1 MTELMIISG
10 LVLIICITSTK
21 VLYKFGVPMLFIFIV
36 LGMLFGSD
44 GLVGIYFDN
53 FELTKQLC
61 SLALV
66 FIMFYGG
73 FGTKWK
79 LAKPVA
85 TPSIL
90 MSSLGVII
98 TAGLTGLF
106 CYLVVKTSMLEGLLI
121 GTIVA
126 STDAASVFAV
136 LRAQKLNLKGS
147 LASFLE
153 VESGSNDPIAYMSTL
168 IILSMMENG
177 GALSLSIVVPL
188 VIKQILFGL
197 VIGLL
202 LAKVTVFILRHANFE
217 IEGFYAILVTAVA
230 ILSYSL
236 SEFLGGNGYLS
247 VYITGI
253 IIGNSKIPKKK
264 SMFHFFDGISW
275 IMQIG
280 LFFILG
286 LLSFPSKIPYV
297 TGTAISISISL
308 FMIFIARPLATF
320 LILSPFKFTVKEKL
334 LISWVGLRGA
344 ASVVFAIFAVTYGVN
359 IENDIFHI
367 IFFIALFSVVIQG
380 TLIPTLANKLD
391 LVNNEEEGSVL
402 KTFTDYTEE
411 INSELLEFTITE
423 ESNLK
428 NKMIMDANIPEEI
441 LIVMIKRGNQVL
453 VPKGSVLIKEGD
465 KLVLSGNNI
474 ERLIEET
481 MI

>member
-106 CYLVVKTSMLEGLLI
+106 CHLVVKTSMLEGLLI
-121 GTIVA
+121 GAIVA
-126 STDAASVFAV
+126 STDSASVFAV

-297 TGTAISISISL
+297 TGTAISISL

>member
-61 SLALV
+61 
-66 FIMFYGG
+66 
-73 FGTKWK
+73 
-79 LAKPVA
+79 
-85 TPSIL
+85 
-90 MSSLGVII
+90 
-98 TAGLTGLF
+98 
-106 CYLVVKTSMLEGLLI
+106 
-121 GTIVA
+121 
-126 STDAASVFAV
+126 
-136 LRAQKLNLKGS
+136 S

-297 TGTAISISISL
+297 TGTAISISL

-474 ERLIEET
+474 ERL
-481 MI
+481 

>member
-21 VLYKFGVPMLFIFIV
+21 ALYKFGVPMLFIFIV
-36 LGMLFGSD
+36 FGMLFGSD

-106 CYLVVKTSMLEGLLI
+106 CHLVVKTSMLEGLLI
-121 GTIVA
+121 GAIVA

-168 IILSMMENG
+168 IILSMMKNG

-197 VIGLL
+197 VIGFL

-297 TGTAISISISL
+297 TGTAISISL

>member
-106 CYLVVKTSMLEGLLI
+106 CHLVVKTSMLEGLLI

-297 TGTAISISISL
+297 TGTAISISL

-428 NKMIMDANIPEEI
+428 DKMIMDANIPEEI

>member
-297 TGTAISISISL
+297 TGTAISISL

-411 INSELLEFTITE
+411 IYSELLEFTITE

>member
-53 FELTKQLC
+53 FELNKQLC
-61 SLALV
+61 
-66 FIMFYGG
+66 
-73 FGTKWK
+73 
-79 LAKPVA
+79 
-85 TPSIL
+85 
-90 MSSLGVII
+90 
-98 TAGLTGLF
+98 
-106 CYLVVKTSMLEGLLI
+106 
-121 GTIVA
+121 
-126 STDAASVFAV
+126 
-136 LRAQKLNLKGS
+136 S

-297 TGTAISISISL
+297 TGTAISISL

>member
-106 CYLVVKTSMLEGLLI
+106 CHLVVKTSMLEGLLI

-297 TGTAISISISL
+297 TGTAISISL

-391 LVNNEEEGSVL
+391 LVDNEEEGSVL

>member
-297 TGTAISISISL
+297 TGTAISISL

-359 IENDIFHI
+359 FVNDIFHI

-474 ERLIEET
+474 EQLIEET

>member
-153 VESGSNDPIAYMSTL
+153 VESG
-168 IILSMMENG
+168 
-177 GALSLSIVVPL
+177 
-188 VIKQILFGL
+188 Q
-197 VIGLL
+197 
-202 LAKVTVFILRHANFE
+202 
-217 IEGFYAILVTAVA
+217 
-230 ILSYSL
+230 
-236 SEFLGGNGYLS
+236 
-247 VYITGI
+247 
-253 IIGNSKIPKKK
+253 
-264 SMFHFFDGISW
+264 
-275 IMQIG
+275 
-280 LFFILG
+280 
-286 LLSFPSKIPYV
+286 
-297 TGTAISISISL
+297 
-308 FMIFIARPLATF
+308 
-320 LILSPFKFTVKEKL
+320 
-334 LISWVGLRGA
+334 
-344 ASVVFAIFAVTYGVN
+344 
-359 IENDIFHI
+359 
-367 IFFIALFSVVIQG
+367 
-380 TLIPTLANKLD
+380 
-391 LVNNEEEGSVL
+391 
-402 KTFTDYTEE
+402 
-411 INSELLEFTITE
+411 
-423 ESNLK
+423 
-428 NKMIMDANIPEEI
+428 
-441 LIVMIKRGNQVL
+441 
-453 VPKGSVLIKEGD
+453 
-465 KLVLSGNNI
+465 
-474 ERLIEET
+474 
-481 MI
+481 